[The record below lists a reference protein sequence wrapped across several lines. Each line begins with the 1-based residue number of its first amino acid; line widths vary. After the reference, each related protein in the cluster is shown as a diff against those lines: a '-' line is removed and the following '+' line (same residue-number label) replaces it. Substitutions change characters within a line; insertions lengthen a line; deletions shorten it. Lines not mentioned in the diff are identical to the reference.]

1 MPESK
6 TGTLRLN
13 DYNDEDDSRTAH
25 IDDNGPETFPVET
38 MEMTAPT
45 QPRRATISSF
55 FHGNEAAKLAAQHEK
70 DMSFKYAIRY
80 YWPAAM

>member
-6 TGTLRLN
+6 PATLRLN
-13 DYNDEDDSRTAH
+13 DYNGQDHSTTAH
-25 IDDNGPETFPVET
+25 IDDNGPETFPSEAI
-38 MEMTAPT
+38 EMAAPT
-45 QPRRATISSF
+45 QSPGGTISSF

-80 YWPAAM
+80 YWPAMM